1 MLDYL
6 DMAFLIPDPMLF
18 TKALRRDLASAA
30 GLIFAILFTI
40 MLSVTLIRMLGR
52 AANGK
57 VDTASILPL
66 LAFSAINLLPVLLTL
81 SLFVAVLSTLSRGW
95 RDSEMVIWQ
104 ASGLSLTAWIKPV
117 LIFAAPVI
125 GLIAVL
131 STVVAPWAN
140 QQSSEFKQR
149 FEQREDISQVAAGQ
163 FRESSRTN
171 RVFFVEGLNDD
182 FTKVHNVFVVQKK
195 ADSRTILVAAD
206 GVIEDD
212 GKDRFLILQKGR
224 RYEQPL
230 TGPELSVMRFET
242 HGIRLEAKAISLND
256 DSARVKPTLTLAND
270 RTNKNLGE
278 LLWRIG
284 TPISACLLVLLAI
297 PLSYINPRVGSAFN
311 VISAILIYFLYNSLQ
326 NFMQAYV
333 SSGRISFWIA
343 VWLVHVI
350 LACVIA
356 LFFAKR
362 MTLGGLR
369 SAFGL
374 RRKAGLTVHSA

>member
-1 MLDYL
+1 
-6 DMAFLIPDPMLF
+6 MLF

-81 SLFVAVLSTLSRGW
+81 SLFIAVLSTLSRGW

-117 LIFAAPVI
+117 LVFAAPVI
-125 GLIAVL
+125 VLIGLL
-131 STVVAPWAN
+131 STLIAPWAN
-140 QQSSEFKQR
+140 QQSSDFRQR

-171 RVFFVEGLNDD
+171 RVFFVESLNED
-182 FTKVHNVFVVQKK
+182 FTKVHNVFVMQKK
-195 ADSRTILVAAD
+195 ADTRTILVAAD
-206 GVIEDD
+206 GVIEDN
-212 GKDRFLILQKGR
+212 GKDRFLVLQKGR
-224 RYEQPL
+224 RYEQAL
-230 TGPELSVMRFET
+230 KGAELNVVRFES
-242 HGIRLEAKAISLND
+242 HGIRLEPKSISLAD
-256 DSARVKPTLTLAND
+256 DSARVKPTLQLISD

-284 TPISACLLVLLAI
+284 TPISAALLVLLAI

-311 VISAILIYFLYNSLQ
+311 IISAILIYFLYTSLQ

-333 SSGRISFWIA
+333 TSGRISFGIA
-343 VWLVHVI
+343 VWIVHVV
-350 LACVIA
+350 LALVIA
-356 LFFAKR
+356 LFFVKR
-362 MTLGGLR
+362 LTLGGLR
-369 SAFGL
+369 SALGL
-374 RRKAGLTVHSA
+374 RKKRSQADSLGNAGPA

>member
-1 MLDYL
+1 
-6 DMAFLIPDPMLF
+6 MLF
-18 TKALRRDLASAA
+18 TKTLRRDFASAA

-40 MLSVTLIRMLGR
+40 MLSLTLIRMLGR

-81 SLFVAVLSTLSRGW
+81 SLFIAVLSTLSRGW

-104 ASGLSLTAWIKPV
+104 TSGLSLTAWIKPV
-117 LIFAAPVI
+117 LVFAAPVI
-125 GLIAVL
+125 VLIALL
-131 STVVAPWAN
+131 STIIAPWAN
-140 QQSSEFKQR
+140 QQASDFRQR

-171 RVFFVEGLNDD
+171 RVFFVEGLNED

-195 ADSRTILVAAD
+195 SDSRTILVAAD
-206 GVIEDD
+206 GVIQDD
-212 GKDRFLILQKGR
+212 GKDRFLVLQKGR

-230 TGPELSVMRFET
+230 MGAELNVVRFES
-242 HGIRLEAKAISLND
+242 HGIRLEPKTINLTDESAK
-256 DSARVKPTLTLAND
+256 VKPTLLLITD
-270 RTNKNLGE
+270 RNNENLGQ

-284 TPISACLLVLLAI
+284 TPISAALLVLLAI

-311 VISAILIYFLYNSLQ
+311 IISAILIYFLYTSLQ
-326 NFMQAYV
+326 NFMLAYV
-333 SSGRISFWIA
+333 SSGRISFWVG
-343 VWLVHVI
+343 VWIVHVM
-350 LACVIA
+350 LAIIIA
-356 LFFAKR
+356 LFFVKR
-362 MTLGGLR
+362 LTLGGLR

-374 RRKAGLTVHSA
+374 RTKAKISTASSAAKLT

>member
-1 MLDYL
+1 
-6 DMAFLIPDPMLF
+6 MLF
-18 TKALRRDLASAA
+18 TKALRRDLASAG

-66 LAFSAINLLPVLLTL
+66 LAFSSINLLPVLLTL
-81 SLFVAVLSTLSRGW
+81 SLFIAVLSTLSRGW

-125 GLIAVL
+125 GLIALL
-131 STVVAPWAN
+131 STAVAPWAN

-171 RVFFVEGLNDD
+171 RVFFVESLNDD
-182 FTKVHNVFVVQKK
+182 FTKVNNVFVVQKK
-195 ADSRTILVAAD
+195 ADSRTILVAAA

-230 TGPELSVMRFET
+230 KGPELSVMRFET
-242 HGIRLEAKAISLND
+242 HGIRLEAKAISLVD
-256 DSARVKPTLTLAND
+256 DSARVKSTLTLASD

-284 TPISACLLVLLAI
+284 TPISAFLLVLLAI

-343 VWLVHVI
+343 VWIVHLI
-350 LACVIA
+350 LACVIG
-356 LFFAKR
+356 LFFVKR
-362 MTLGGLR
+362 MTLGGLS
-369 SAFGL
+369 SALGL
-374 RRKAGLTVHSA
+374 RRKVAQTVKAAV